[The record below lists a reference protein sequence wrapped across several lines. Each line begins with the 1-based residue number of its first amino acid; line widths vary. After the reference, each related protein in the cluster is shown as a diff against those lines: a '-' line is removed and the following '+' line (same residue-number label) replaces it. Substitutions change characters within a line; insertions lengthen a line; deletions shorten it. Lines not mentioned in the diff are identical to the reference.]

1 MALTRSRDP
10 DPEELDELELRSRE
24 LDNKIAELEVL
35 PEQLELE
42 IREREETL
50 PPPEDLAERE
60 RQRHFEEQATRGEIR
75 NERRTQGR
83 SLLLMFLL
91 LTATAAVISWIV
103 RLAHG

>member
-1 MALTRSRDP
+1 MALTRSR
-10 DPEELDELELRSRE
+10 DPEELDELELRRRE
-24 LDNKIAELEVL
+24 LDDQIAELEVL

-42 IREREETL
+42 MREREETL

-60 RQRHFEEQATRGEIR
+60 RQRHFEEQAARGQIR

-103 RLAHG
+103 RLANG

>member
-1 MALTRSRDP
+1 MALTRSRKSG
-10 DPEELDELELRSRE
+10 EVDELELRRRE
-24 LDNKIAELEVL
+24 IDERIAELEGM

-42 IREREETL
+42 MREREETL

-60 RQRHFEEQATRGEIR
+60 RQRHFEEQAARGQIR

-103 RLAHG
+103 RLANG

>member
-1 MALTRSRDP
+1 MTLTRSRKSK
-10 DPEELDELELRSRE
+10 EVDELELRRRQLE
-24 LDNKIAELEVL
+24 EQIAELEGM

-42 IREREETL
+42 MLESERTM
-50 PPPEDLAERE
+50 PPPDDLAERE
-60 RQRHFEEQATRGEIR
+60 RQRHFEEQAARGQIR

-103 RLAHG
+103 RLANG